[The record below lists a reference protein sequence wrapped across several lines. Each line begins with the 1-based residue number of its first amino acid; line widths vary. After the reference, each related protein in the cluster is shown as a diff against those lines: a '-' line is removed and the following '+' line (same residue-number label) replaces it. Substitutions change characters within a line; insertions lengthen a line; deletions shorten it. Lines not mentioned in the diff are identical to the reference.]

1 MTAAGYD
8 PRVAPQMYEKLGKLT
23 GTSDLLQYMTTHPS
37 GNKRGERLRKTGTM
51 DEAMNIYLEKTQGKT
66 VEGFL

>member
-1 MTAAGYD
+1 MAAAGYD

-37 GNKRGERLRKTGTM
+37 GSKRGERLRKTGTM
-51 DEAMNIYLEKTQGKT
+51 DEAMNIYLDRTQGKT